1 MVLPDKKDNLEVKH
15 QVVELFKLERQFNEM
30 KKSYQDKKEKLTV
43 AIKNYMY
50 CNKGMTNDFQF
61 RVKSKQSGDQ
71 MVTVKKIEPTSIVWN
86 AEKLEQVLD
95 KEDCK
100 LVIEKTY
107 TISDM
112 EGLVTYLKFC
122 GVSPKRFKSFI
133 EVTRKVDESAL
144 EQLDAVGK
152 INREELEDC
161 FTVDKK
167 SSYLRISMM
176 EDNE

>member
-1 MVLPDKKDNLEVKH
+1 MVLPDKKDNLEVKR
-15 QVVELFKLERQFNEM
+15 QVVELFRLEKQFSEM
-30 KKSYQDKKEKLTV
+30 EKTYRDKKKKLTV

-50 CNKGMTNDFQF
+50 CNEGVRNKFQF
-61 RVKSKQSGDQ
+61 WVKTKQGNNQ
-71 MVTVKKIEPTSIVWN
+71 MVTVKKIEPTSIVWD

-95 KEDCK
+95 KEDYK
-100 LVIEKTY
+100 AIIEKTY

-112 EGLVTYLKFC
+112 EGLVTYLKSC
-122 GVSPKRFKSFI
+122 GVSPRRFKSFI

-152 INREELEDC
+152 IDREELEDC
-161 FTVDKK
+161 FTVNKK
-167 SSYLRISMM
+167 SSYLRISMT